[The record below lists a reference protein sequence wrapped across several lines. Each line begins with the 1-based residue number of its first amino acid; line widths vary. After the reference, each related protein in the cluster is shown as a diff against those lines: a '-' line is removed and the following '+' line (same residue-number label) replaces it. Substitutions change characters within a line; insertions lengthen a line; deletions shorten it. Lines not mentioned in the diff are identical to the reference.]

1 MRRFSI
7 IRTQVFVFSIIL
19 CFLLAGCATLQ
30 QSWNKATEDERA
42 RLVLFG
48 LQKSLKTTLQVGID
62 YVAIHPEKKADW
74 QKKIIPMFSATNKI
88 LLDLEIR
95 GASGQSLTVV
105 GVSLAVVGRIA
116 EIEAILV
123 AWGVKLTYTS
133 EKVMEFAGLLEG
145 GNGS

>member
-1 MRRFSI
+1 MRKLVT
-7 IRTQVFVFSIIL
+7 IRTQVFVISIIL

-30 QSWNKATEDERA
+30 QKWGQATEDERA

-74 QKKIIPMFSATNKI
+74 QKKIIPMFDATNKI
-88 LLDLEIR
+88 LLDLEVK
-95 GASGQSLTVV
+95 GASGQGLTVI

-116 EIEAILV
+116 EIEAILTG
-123 AWGVKLTYTS
+123 WGVKLTDTS
-133 EKVMEFAGLLEG
+133 GRVMGFAGLLEG
-145 GNGS
+145 RNES

>member
-1 MRRFSI
+1 MKKVSNTW
-7 IRTQVFVFSIIL
+7 TQVIVISIIL

-30 QSWNKATEDERA
+30 QGWNKATEDEKA

-48 LQKSLKTTLQVGID
+48 LQKSVKASLQAGIA
-62 YVAIHPEKKADW
+62 YINLHPEKKVEWKA
-74 QKKIIPMFSATNKI
+74 KIIPMFDAVNKI

-95 GASGQSLTVV
+95 GASGQSLTIV

-116 EIEAILV
+116 EIEAILTG
-123 AWGVKLTYTS
+123 WGVRLTYTS

-145 GNGS
+145 GDRS